1 MYDVINSFNKS
12 LRKNLIKAYP
22 ENSAIAS
29 SQLIEAVVL
38 DNRFPMKKIKTDQGE
53 KLTTGTLN
61 HIQID
66 VSQNDIH
73 ISESLLWDEE
83 DSSPERLEKFAY
95 SLIKDILDEQKANIS
110 NEQLRGKGSF
120 KINRE

>member
-53 KLTTGTLN
+53 KLTTGALN
-61 HIQID
+61 NIQID
-66 VSQNDIH
+66 VSQNDIQ

-83 DSSPERLEKFAY
+83 DNSPERLEKFAY
-95 SLIKDILDEQKANIS
+95 SLIKDILDDQKVNIS
-110 NEQLRGKGSF
+110 NAQFLSKPFFGDK
-120 KINRE
+120 